1 MNKHCPNCNEARNTM
16 SDIILGDCLEVMK
29 NIPDKSIDMILTDL
43 PYGVTARNKWDVII
57 PFDKLWEQW
66 NRIKKETTPVAL
78 TSIQPFTCEVIMSNI
93 KEYKYDWV
101 WMKGRG
107 SGYLNT
113 KKQPLRNHEQ
123 ISIFYNKQCIY
134 NPQMVEGKPYKKI
147 RVYSN
152 CSNYGN
158 HNVVDT
164 TNESGLRYPKTIID
178 ISNPNQNSKHPTQK
192 PVKLFEYLIKT
203 YTNEGMT
210 VLDCCAGSGTTG
222 VACKNTNRNYIL
234 IEKEA
239 EFYEIIKERLK

>member
-1 MNKHCPNCNEARNTM
+1 
-16 SDIILGDCLEVMK
+16 
-29 NIPDKSIDMILTDL
+29 MILTDL

-78 TSIQPFTCEVIMSNI
+78 TSIQPFTCGVIMSNI

-107 SGYLNT
+107 SGYLNA

-123 ISIFYNKQCIY
+123 ISVFYNKQCIY

-147 RVYSN
+147 QVNSKP
-152 CSNYGN
+152 CLNYGN
-158 HNVVDT
+158 HNVVDK

-203 YTNEGMT
+203 YTDEGMV

-222 VACKNTNRNYIL
+222 VACKNLNRDYIL
-234 IEKEA
+234 IEKEP
-239 EFYEIIKERLK
+239 EYYEIAKQRVK